1 MRFAP
6 LLAALLALPLALVVL
21 TQPAV
26 STHAQTV
33 KAGAKAGDDAER
45 ARMEALIR
53 DYLLANPEIIPEAM
67 SRLQEREVTRTLD
80 SNRAEIETPFPGAEI
95 GNPKGDVTVVEFF
108 DFQCPYCKASHNDA
122 EILVRNDGNVRYV
135 FRDLPVLDR
144 GGEPI
149 SMRSALAALAAARQ
163 GKYLAL
169 RKALFDLP
177 GRPSQERLVQAIRA
191 AGLDEARLARDME
204 DPALKQALDANIAL
218 AQNIGV
224 TGTPTF
230 IIGNQLFAGGVGIE
244 GLSQA
249 VNIERARRNQ
259 R

>member
-6 LLAALLALPLALVVL
+6 LLAVLLVLPLGLVFL

-26 STHAQTV
+26 STHAQTTTS
-33 KAGAKAGDDAER
+33 ATKAGDATER
-45 ARMEALIR
+45 ARMEAMIR

-67 SRLQEREVTRTLD
+67 ARLQEREVTRTLE
-80 SNRAEIETPFPGAEI
+80 SNRSQIETPFPGAEI

-108 DFQCPYCKASHNDA
+108 DFQCPYCKTSHNDA
-122 EILVRNDGNVRYV
+122 EILVSNDPKVRYV

-144 GGEPI
+144 GGEPL

-177 GRPSQERLVQAIRA
+177 GRPSQERLVQAIRQ
-191 AGLDEARLARDME
+191 AGLDEAKLARDME
-204 DPALKQALDANIAL
+204 DPALKQALEANIAL

-230 IIGNQLFAGGVGIE
+230 IIGNQIFAGGVGVE

-249 VNIERARRNQ
+249 VNIERARLNR